1 MHISSFSAKK
11 LVCQEIWNTF
21 DSDHFASTFELVSR
35 SFPGGLE
42 GSITVHC
49 YITAW
54 KWWQN
59 YITQHSFLQ
68 TPSMYS
74 CYDQTVLF
82 FNIWLLLPQY
92 LLPYSLVHLI
102 SPQVSLLYFFLIRC
116 NTHLSSP
123 SLSLS
128 VAVVLLCFDG
138 LWSVIVAVHPS
149 IILSVRSERR
159 DRKTQGLLSCALVL
173 GNTWIKCTVFVLKSP
188 SLCLSFVVQVKIINN
203 NSKKLEFGKGCHTYR
218 PFQE

>member
-1 MHISSFSAKK
+1 MRENYRTTFPIIPCSSVKNRISLFSAKK
-11 LVCQEIWNTF
+11 LVCQETWNTF
-21 DSDHFASTFELVSR
+21 YSDHFASTFELVNR

-74 CYDQTVLF
+74 CYDQTVMF
-82 FNIWLLLPQY
+82 FYIWLLLPQY

-102 SPQVSLLYFFLIRC
+102 SPQVSLLYFLLIRC

-123 SLSLS
+123 SLSRCGCSS
-128 VAVVLLCFDG
+128 VVFR
-138 LWSVIVAVHPS
+138 WS
-149 IILSVRSERR
+149 L
-159 DRKTQGLLSCALVL
+159 
-173 GNTWIKCTVFVLKSP
+173 KCL
-188 SLCLSFVVQVKIINN
+188 
-203 NSKKLEFGKGCHTYR
+203 
-218 PFQE
+218 

>member
-1 MHISSFSAKK
+1 MHISSFSAKN
-11 LVCQEIWNTF
+11 LVCQEIWNSF
-21 DSDHFASTFELVSR
+21 DSDHFASTFELVNR

-49 YITAW
+49 YVTAW

-74 CYDQTVLF
+74 CYDQTVMFL
-82 FNIWLLLPQY
+82 WLLLPQY

-102 SPQVSLLYFFLIRC
+102 SPQVSLLYFFFIRC
-116 NTHLSSP
+116 NTFILT
-123 SLSLS
+123 LSLG
-128 VAVVLLCFDG
+128 VAVVLCFDG

-159 DRKTQGLLSCALVL
+159 DKPNTAAPFLCTCAGEHL
-173 GNTWIKCTVFVLKSP
+173 N
-188 SLCLSFVVQVKIINN
+188 
-203 NSKKLEFGKGCHTYR
+203 
-218 PFQE
+218 